1 MGVPA
6 GHGVKPH
13 HIRLGKLI
21 KRAGAGAG
29 GSPGRGLLEQRL

>member
-21 KRAGAGAG
+21 KRAGAAG
-29 GSPGRGLLEQRL
+29 GVPQGEDC